1 MQPIAVIGATGFTG
15 RLIVRALIE
24 RGHRPV
30 AIIRDQARLSTVYPA
45 DVVDRMDVRIADVT
59 DTGTLRRAVAD
70 ARVVIATAGPFDHV
84 GRGVVDTVLD
94 CGIHYVDI
102 TGEQSFIR
110 WLVESRHDQFV
121 ASGITAIPAM
131 GFDFVPGNLAT
142 AVAAAE
148 VHDAT
153 TAHVSYAVGRASD
166 GAPRS
171 SRGTR
176 ATLASMIG
184 RTGLAR
190 VNGRLVDEWPGEVRR
205 LAWFPPPLG
214 PRQVAGIPG
223 GEAITLPLAYPSLA
237 TVRTY
242 VAVKGWQAEAMQAI
256 ASLGRYET
264 VGRFVRRRVTSST
277 AEPDQAARTT
287 TRWSVIAEVAHDDA
301 GSTVPAQLARAW
313 VAGTDMYGF
322 TAQSAVAAAERLAAT
337 SGQAQPVPPGV
348 IGPAQLGQAPVL
360 LDDLSDRAG
369 IRWGIVRVS
378 DEGG

>member
-1 MQPIAVIGATGFTG
+1 VQPIAVVGATGFTG
-15 RLIVRALIE
+15 RLIVRVLIE

-30 AIIRDQARLSTVYPA
+30 AIIRDQARLLKVYPE
-45 DVVDRMDVRIADVT
+45 DVIDRIDVRIADVT
-59 DTGTLRRAVAD
+59 DAHALRRALADVA
-70 ARVVIATAGPFDHV
+70 VVIATAGPFDHV
-84 GRGVVDTVLD
+84 GRTVVDTALD

-102 TGEQSFIR
+102 TGEQAFVR
-110 WLVESRHDQFV
+110 WLVESRNDQFAAAGV
-121 ASGITAIPAM
+121 TAIPAM
-131 GFDFVPGNLAT
+131 GFDFVPGNLAA
-142 AVAAAE
+142 AVAVGE
-148 VHDAT
+148 VDGAT

-184 RTGLAR
+184 RPGLAR
-190 VNGRLVDEWPGEVRR
+190 VNTRLVDEWPGEVRR

-256 ASLGRYET
+256 ASLGRYEA

-277 AEPDQAARTT
+277 AEPDEDARAA
-287 TRWSVIAEVAHDDA
+287 TRWSVIAEVARDDP
-301 GSTVPAQLARAW
+301 GSAAPAHLARAW

-322 TAQSAVAAAERLAAT
+322 TAHSAVAAAERLTAT
-337 SGQAQPVPPGV
+337 NQQGRPVASGV
-348 IGPAQLGQAPVL
+348 IGPAQLGDVPEL
-360 LDDLSDRAG
+360 LDDLSGRAG
-369 IRWGIVRVS
+369 IRWGIVRLPA
-378 DEGG
+378 ERG